1 MSITSH
7 NQHLGLLFAVLL
19 IGLPIGATEFD
30 DWDPITQIQKENFY
44 IYIVF
49 GQSNAEGFAA
59 QPLYED
65 RIPNPNLKNLIAY
78 DNYENEDATGAND
91 SHLGEWESVSEPN
104 CRKSKRFPTAFS
116 WVKAFGEEMLARNPG
131 KKFGFVHVA
140 VASAGIRLFDKS
152 LYAAYM
158 DGTQTNPAPDANAR
172 KKAKYAY
179 GGNPYQRIIDMAKIA
194 QQYGTIK
201 GILMHQGEADGWK
214 PFWPSEVK
222 KVYKDMLKDLSLKAS
237 DVPLIFGEPTAGN
250 GTIANQDAIVTEGN
264 TYYIPNCYK
273 VEALDLPYI
282 PDNKLHFTRE
292 GYMELGK
299 RYAGKATERLIAAGI
314 GSITVPYPLSREQV
328 VVTIKSMGNGLME
341 ALSTLPLVKVK
352 AYSLDGACLEEKDI
366 ASLSEVEIKVPA
378 AHAQPMIMEFHAA
391 NGSKSAV
398 KVFHLYGW

>member
-1 MSITSH
+1 MTSFR
-7 NQHLGLLFAVLL
+7 QRCGFLFAFLL
-19 IGLPIGATEFD
+19 IGLSPIKATEFD

-59 QPLYED
+59 QPLDED
-65 RIPNPNLKNLIAY
+65 KVPNPNLKNLISY
-78 DNYENEDATGAND
+78 DNYENEDATGTNE

-104 CRKSKRFPTAFS
+104 CRKSRRFRTAFS
-116 WVKAFGEEMLARNPG
+116 WVKSFGEEMLARNPG

-140 VASAGIRLFDKS
+140 VAGAGIRLFDKDQ
-152 LYAAYM
+152 YAAYM
-158 DGTQTNPAPDANAR
+158 DGTQINPAPDANAR

-179 GGNPYQRIIDMAKIA
+179 AGNPYQRIIDMAKTA

-214 PFWPSEVK
+214 SFWPSEVK
-222 KVYKDMLKDLSLKAS
+222 KIYKDMLKDLSLSSA

-250 GTIANQDAIVTEGN
+250 GPIANQDAIVTEGN

-273 VEALDLPYI
+273 VQALDLPYI

-299 RYAGKATERLIAAGI
+299 RYAEKATERLIATGVTSPMVA
-314 GSITVPYPLSREQV
+314 SLSQDQVTVTVKNMS
-328 VVTIKSMGNGLME
+328 NGYLE
-341 ALSTLPLVKVK
+341 AHSSLPLVKVNV
-352 AYSLDGACLEEKDI
+352 YSPDGLCLESRDI
-366 ASLSEVEIKVPA
+366 AFQADIKINVPDTRSKL
-378 AHAQPMIMEFHAA
+378 IIEFYAA
-391 NGSKSAV
+391 NKTRCIL
-398 KVFHLYGW
+398 KVF